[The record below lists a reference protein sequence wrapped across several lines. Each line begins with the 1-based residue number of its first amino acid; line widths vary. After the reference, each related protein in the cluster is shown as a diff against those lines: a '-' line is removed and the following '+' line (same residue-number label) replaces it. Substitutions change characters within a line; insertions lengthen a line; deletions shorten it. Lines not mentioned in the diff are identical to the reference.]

1 MKYASRNYE
10 SPNLDLKHISN
21 LALGFFKEEG
31 FVTQRFEKSN
41 EHIIQARKGGILRAL
56 LSTSRAITVVLN
68 AHNNT
73 IAAYMGISEWIDG
86 SEDERKRMI
95 GLSIEKLF
103 LETQESLWAYEI
115 EHHLWNHLET
125 NIEIS

>member
-1 MKYASRNYE
+1 MKYASRKYE
-10 SPNLDLKHISN
+10 SPNLDFRYVSN

-31 FVTQRFEKSN
+31 FVTQRFEKPN

-56 LSTSRAITVVLN
+56 LSTSRSITVVLN
-68 AHNNT
+68 AHNT
-73 IAAYMGISEWIDG
+73 SIDAYMGVSEWIDG
-86 SEDERKRMI
+86 SEDERNRMI
-95 GLSIEKLF
+95 NLPIEKLF
-103 LETQESLWAYEI
+103 VESQESLWAYEI